1 VGTICFTSK
10 KLTARKRKMLFNWAL
25 GKAFR
30 FVKNK
35 VLVCLIVIKL
45 TVFIEKIVTT
55 RAHRERKRACV
66 RRRLFVVD

>member
-1 VGTICFTSK
+1 MGTIRFTSK
-10 KLTARKRKMLFNWAL
+10 KLTAKTENAFQL
-25 GKAFR
+25 GIGESSFR